1 MSLKM
6 TKGILLSQ
14 RSAIFKV
21 FYLKR
26 LISVLTFRN
35 ENGGVVKG
43 IEFIGSVARRLARLI
58 ECLKNEKG
66 I

>member
-1 MSLKM
+1 MFVS
-6 TKGILLSQ
+6 
-14 RSAIFKV
+14 RAIFKV

-26 LISVLTFRN
+26 LISVLTSGN
-35 ENGGVVKG
+35 ENGGIVKG
-43 IEFIGSVARRLARLI
+43 IEFSGSVARRLASHI